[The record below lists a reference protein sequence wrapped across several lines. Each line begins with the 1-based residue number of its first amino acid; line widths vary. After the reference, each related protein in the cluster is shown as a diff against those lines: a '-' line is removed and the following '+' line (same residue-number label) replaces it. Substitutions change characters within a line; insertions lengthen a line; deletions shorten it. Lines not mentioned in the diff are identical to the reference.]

1 MLAARS
7 DEITT
12 CPKPPWA
19 SGYERPCDC
28 TWSVEYPILVSK
40 LSKFGDPA
48 TERVE
53 VGETDENA
61 GSF

>member
-12 CPKPPWA
+12 CPKPA
-19 SGYERPCDC
+19 CAAGYERACDC
-28 TWSVEYPILVSK
+28 TWSVEYTILVTN